1 MIEKLRAIAPET
13 LENEPMSQ
21 HTTFRIGGPADYFV
35 SVRSEKQ
42 LQDLIEFSERENL
55 PYFVMGNGSNLL
67 VSDSGIRGLVIELGK
82 EFCEIKADGTK
93 IYAQAGAMLSRV
105 ASVAMN
111 NCLSGMEEISGIPGT
126 LGGAVYMNAGAY
138 GGEIS
143 SIIETVNYLDS
154 DGKIKT
160 ARCDECEFG
169 YRTSIFEK
177 GDKVIVS
184 AVLSL
189 SNGNQDEIKAKM
201 ADYTCRR
208 KTKQPLQYPSGGS
221 TFKRPEGHFAG
232 ALIEEAGLKGFS
244 VGGAQI
250 SELHAGFVINK
261 GGATAT
267 DVLAVV
273 RHAQETVWEKFGV
286 RLETEIKLVGEGI

>member
-1 MIEKLRAIAPET
+1 MIEKLRAIAPQT

-21 HTTFRIGGPADYFV
+21 HTTFKIGGPADYFV
-35 SVRSEKQ
+35 SVRTEKQ
-42 LQDLIEFSERENL
+42 LQELIEFAHCEDL
-55 PYFVMGNGSNLL
+55 PCFVMGNGSNLL

-82 EFCEIKADGTK
+82 EFCEIKADGTR

-105 ASVAMN
+105 ASFAMN

-143 SIIETVNYLDS
+143 TLIEAVNYLDS

-160 ARCDECEFG
+160 VRGDECEFG

-177 GDKVIVS
+177 GDKVVVS
-184 AVLSL
+184 AVISL
-189 SNGNQDEIKAKM
+189 SKGNQDEIKAKM

-244 VGGAQI
+244 IGGAQI

-261 GGATAT
+261 GGATAS

>member
-1 MIEKLRAIAPET
+1 MIEKLRAIAPQT

-21 HTTFRIGGPADYFV
+21 HTTFKIGGPADYFV
-35 SVRSEKQ
+35 SVRTEKQ
-42 LQDLIEFSERENL
+42 LQELIEFAHCEDL

-82 EFCEIKADGTK
+82 EFCEIKADGTR

-105 ASVAMN
+105 ASFAMN

-143 SIIETVNYLDS
+143 TIIEAVNYLDS

-160 ARCDECEFG
+160 VRGDECEFG

-177 GDKVIVS
+177 GDKVVVS
-184 AVLSL
+184 AVISL
-189 SNGNQDEIKAKM
+189 SKGNQDEIKAKM

-244 VGGAQI
+244 IGGAQI

-261 GGATAT
+261 GGATAS

>member
-55 PYFVMGNGSNLL
+55 PCFVMGNGSNLL

>member
-82 EFCEIKADGTK
+82 EFCEIKADGTR
-93 IYAQAGAMLSRV
+93 IYAQAGALLSRV

-143 SIIETVNYLDS
+143 SVIETVNYLDS

-160 ARCDECEFG
+160 ARGNECEFG

-244 VGGAQI
+244 IGGAQI

-261 GGATAT
+261 GGATAS

-273 RHAQETVWEKFGV
+273 RHAQKTIWEKFGV